1 MLTEQEIIS
10 AALNLPIESRAVIID
25 HILDSLMKSERE
37 EIDALWAEEAEA
49 RIRAYER
56 GEIAS
61 VPGEQVFQNIRK
73 ILEEDDL

>member
-1 MLTEQEIIS
+1 MLTEKDIIT

-25 HILDSLMKSERE
+25 NILGSLIKSERG
-37 EIDALWAEEAEA
+37 EIDALWAEEAED

-61 VPGEQVFQNIRK
+61 VPGEQVFQNIQN
-73 ILEEDDL
+73 ILEKDSL

>member
-1 MLTEQEIIS
+1 MLTEKDIIS
-10 AALNLPIESRAVIID
+10 AALNLPLESCAVIID
-25 HILDSLMKSERE
+25 HILDSLMKSE
-37 EIDALWAEEAEA
+37 EAED

-61 VPGEQVFQNIRK
+61 VPGEQVFQKIQN